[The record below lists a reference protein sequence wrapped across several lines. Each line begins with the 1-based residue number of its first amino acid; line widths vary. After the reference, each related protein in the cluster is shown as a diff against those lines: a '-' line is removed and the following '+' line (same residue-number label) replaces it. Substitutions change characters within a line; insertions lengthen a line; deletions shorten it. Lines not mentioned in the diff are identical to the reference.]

1 MLTAFVQKLVDA
13 RLRRDKVIT
22 RERGDLVEF
31 AYRIVSAQSTVDQA
45 KKQLYMQMRSEGSTI
60 KHKDVAK
67 GPFKEVTGWY
77 TVKEVDGEKIRT
89 WNHRS
94 DG

>member
-1 MLTAFVQKLVDA
+1 
-13 RLRRDKVIT
+13 
-22 RERGDLVEF
+22 
-31 AYRIVSAQSTVDQA
+31 
-45 KKQLYMQMRSEGSTI
+45 MRSEGSTI

-89 WNHRS
+89 WNHLS
-94 DG
+94 DGYLEADKPVGTDEQNKKWNKQTWGKIYGNIIHSVVVEIQ